1 MRRNVMNR
9 IAIALVMLRDL
20 FTKDEDSVCGV
31 CGERLPKVFSKSP
44 PLIIRC
50 VYCGAANAREYVL

>member
-1 MRRNVMNR
+1 MNR

-31 CGERLPKVFSKSP
+31 CGERLPKVFEKIPTTDNSLRLLRSRK
-44 PLIIRC
+44 R
-50 VYCGAANAREYVL
+50 